1 MARLPAVC
9 DRCGAFFPSP
19 VGIAPGTTTATVF
32 GTVVNC
38 PRCGGPAHIPDGV
51 YEFTESAIR
60 LVSGPKQSVSDLT
73 RLAAILR
80 EAKERRAS
88 LEEIRQEVATQVPR
102 YQQLSI
108 CYDRGIRLIWPFTSP
123 FWC

>member
-19 VGIAPGTTTATVF
+19 VGIAPGTTNATVF

-38 PRCGGPAHIPDGV
+38 PRCGGPAHILDGV

-60 LVSGPKQSVSDLT
+60 DADG
-73 RLAAILR
+73 
-80 EAKERRAS
+80 AS
-88 LEEIRQEVATQVPR
+88 
-102 YQQLSI
+102 
-108 CYDRGIRLIWPFTSP
+108 RGTT
-123 FWC
+123 